1 MKMNALYIV
10 TLLVFVL
17 VFGLPLLYLAKTGLR
32 REKGL
37 TPLPAIGDVPAQSWK
52 GLANARI
59 FFGHQ
64 SVGFNIVNGLEDIT
78 RQGGPAKLNIVETY
92 SPADFTGPVFAHA
105 PVGKNSQPMSKI
117 ERFVEIMDAGA
128 GDKVDIAFLK
138 FCYVDV
144 TNESDP
150 CEIFEK
156 YKTAISGLEKRYPNV
171 KFVHLT
177 VPLRSAPKGFN
188 KTFRSFIKWL
198 FRMPTALDDNLK
210 REEYNKLI
218 RDAYAGSGRIF
229 DLAHVESVGQ
239 NSRSCYVAREN
250 QQIPFMAPEYT
261 DDGGH
266 LNQRG
271 RKAVAEQMLIF
282 LCGILAQ

>member
-10 TLLVFVL
+10 SLLVVVL
-17 VFGLPLLYLAKTGLR
+17 VIGLPMLYLTKTRLR
-32 REKGL
+32 REKGI
-37 TPLPAIGDVPAQSWK
+37 TPLPAIGDVPARQWN

-78 RQGGPAKLNIVETY
+78 HQGGPVKLSIVETY
-92 SPADFTGPVFAHA
+92 SPVDFAGPVFAHA
-105 PVGKNSQPMSKI
+105 PVGKNTQPVSKI
-117 ERFVEIMDAGA
+117 ERFAEIMDAGV
-128 GDKVDIAFLK
+128 GDKVDVAFLK
-138 FCYVDV
+138 FCYVDI
-144 TNESDP
+144 TNKSDP

-156 YKTAISGLEKRYPNV
+156 YKTAISDMEKRYPKV
-171 KFVHLT
+171 KYVHLT
-177 VPLRSAPKGFN
+177 VPLKSPPKGLN
-188 KTFRSFIKWL
+188 KTLRSFVKWL
-198 FRMPTALDDNLK
+198 FRMPTAIDDNLK

-218 RDAYAGSGRIF
+218 RDAYAGSGRVF
-229 DLAHVESVGQ
+229 DLARVESVGQ
-239 NSRSCYVAREN
+239 NGLSCYVAREN

-266 LNQRG
+266 LNPRG

>member
-10 TLLVFVL
+10 SLLVVVL
-17 VFGLPLLYLAKTGLR
+17 VLGLPLFYLAKTGLR
-32 REKGL
+32 RERGL
-37 TPLPAIGDVPAQSWK
+37 TPLLAIGDVPAQSWN

-78 RQGGPAKLNIVETY
+78 RQGGSVKLNIVETY
-92 SPADFTGPVFAHA
+92 SPADFAGPVFAHS

-128 GDKVDIAFLK
+128 GDKVDVAFLK
-138 FCYVDV
+138 FCYVDI
-144 TNESDP
+144 TNKSNP
-150 CEIFEK
+150 REIFEK
-156 YKTAISGLEKRYPNV
+156 YKTAISGLEKRYPKV
-171 KFVHLT
+171 KFIHLT
-177 VPLRSAPKGFN
+177 TPLKSATKGFN

-218 RDAYAGSGRIF
+218 RDAYGGSGRVF
-229 DLAHVESVGQ
+229 DLALVESAGQ
-239 NSRSCYVAREN
+239 NGLSCFVTVKGQR
-250 QQIPFMAPEYT
+250 IPFMAPEYT